1 METNIARR
9 LETLQ
14 RLLPDAAQSR
24 QAVLFGRSS
33 GARVATLFARHQP
46 VKAVVCIGY
55 PFRRPDHD
63 PEPERYAH
71 LADIGVPVLILQGS
85 RDGYGDA
92 AACRSYALSAHVRL
106 AFLDCDHD
114 LRLGEAAWNN
124 AAARI
129 RHFLAN
135 DRRVPAEN
143 PAPAVLTMP

>member
-1 METNIARR
+1 METRIARR
-9 LETLQ
+9 LETLHH
-14 RLLPDAAQSR
+14 LLPDSALTR
-24 QAVLFGRSS
+24 QTVLFGRSS
-33 GARVATLFARHQP
+33 GARVATLFARQQP

-63 PEPERYAH
+63 PEPERYEH
-71 LADIGVPVLILQGS
+71 LADIGVPVLILQGA
-85 RDGYGDA
+85 RDRYGDA
-92 AACRSYALSAHVRL
+92 SACRSYALSAHVRL

-124 AAARI
+124 VAARV
-129 RHFLAN
+129 RSFLAT